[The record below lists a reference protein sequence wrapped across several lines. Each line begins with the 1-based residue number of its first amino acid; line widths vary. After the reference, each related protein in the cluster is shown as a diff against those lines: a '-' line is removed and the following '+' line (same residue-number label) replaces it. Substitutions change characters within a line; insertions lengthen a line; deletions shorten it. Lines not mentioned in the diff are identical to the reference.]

1 MTLVKRVLIHVL
13 LIFLLFGFTVADEP
27 IKFTKARKEMVKVQ
41 LRERDIVDSKVLSA
55 MEKVPRHLFVEDK
68 LRDAAYSDHPLPIG
82 EGQTISQPYIVALMT
97 QVLGL
102 GGGEKVLDIGTG
114 SGYQAAILAQI
125 ADEVYS
131 VEIRPNLS
139 KKAGEVLSSLGY
151 TNIRLKVGD
160 GYYGWEEHAPYDG
173 IIVAAAADHIPPPLL
188 AQLKDGGR
196 MAIPVGSPFS
206 VQNLVLIE
214 KKDGKVFTK
223 NVAGVLFV
231 PMVGQVEKGEKL

>member
-1 MTLVKRVLIHVL
+1 M
-13 LIFLLFGFTVADEP
+13 
-27 IKFTKARKEMVKVQ
+27 
-41 LRERDIVDSKVLSA
+41 
-55 MEKVPRHLFVEDK
+55 
-68 LRDAAYSDHPLPIG
+68 RDAAYSDHPLPIG

-102 GGGEKVLDIGTG
+102 RGGEKVLDIGTG
-114 SGYQAAILAQI
+114 SGYQAAILAEI
-125 ADEVYS
+125 SSEVYS

-139 KKAGEVLSSLGY
+139 KKAGEVLSNLGY

-214 KKDGKVFTK
+214 KKDGKAFTK
-223 NVAGVLFV
+223 NVTGVLFV
-231 PMVGQVEKGEKL
+231 PMIGQVEKGEKL